1 VSLVLANLHK
11 EIEVEE
17 TGQKQKK
24 TPPNKANIIKG
35 EKCSPR

>member
-24 TPPNKANIIKG
+24 KRHPTKQI
-35 EKCSPR
+35 